1 MKKATSAL
9 KHKVGME
16 DMTTNWNERV
26 LMIADLTPIEGC
38 QNDIPTVGLS
48 LPLKAPEVI
57 VMKTSVATS
66 DKEIV
71 ILTNIGF

>member
-16 DMTTNWNERV
+16 DMTTNWKERV
-26 LMIADLTPIEGC
+26 FMIADLTPIEGC
-38 QNDIPTVGLS
+38 QNDTPTVGLS
-48 LPLKAPEVI
+48 LPLKAPEVF
-57 VMKTSVATS
+57 VMKTVVAIS

-71 ILTNIGF
+71 ILTNLGF